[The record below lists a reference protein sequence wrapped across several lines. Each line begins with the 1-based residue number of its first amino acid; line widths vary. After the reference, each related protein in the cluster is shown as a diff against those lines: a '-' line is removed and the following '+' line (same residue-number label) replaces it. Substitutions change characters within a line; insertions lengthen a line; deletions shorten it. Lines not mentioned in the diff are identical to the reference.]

1 MNMVKKV
8 ALLMAV
14 VAAVA
19 IFVVFDLDQYIEVES
34 FQAWVADQPL
44 QAGMGFALLY
54 LVVASLSLPGAGALS
69 LVAGAVFGLW
79 YGVLIVS
86 FASSAGATIAM
97 TISRALLQDWVQKR
111 FFAAFERVNSGVKRD
126 GALYLFSLRLIP
138 PIPFFVINLVFG
150 LTKIRPL
157 TFYLV
162 SQLGMLPATLLFVNA
177 GASLGRVETLSFL
190 DIFSP
195 EIILSFAAL
204 IAFPFLIKFMLKRSR
219 FAPESKEE

>member
-1 MNMVKKV
+1 MVKKV

-19 IFVVFDLDQYIEVES
+19 IFVVFDLDQYIAVES